1 MKKALARL
9 AAHWRARLVS
19 WGLVRDRGDAPGSA
33 GIRGSGEHPATDD
46 SSSPRSVPP
55 PASPPLDPAER
66 DRRAVITLVV
76 LTAIAHVGLTGG
88 RIAVTLGGIELGAS
102 AFTAGLLISFFSLL
116 PMFLS
121 VATGRLVDRI
131 GPMKPLAWGL
141 ILMALGTAAPL
152 ISWEVGTLFFCS
164 TMVGLGYMSFNTGT
178 QKLAG
183 EIGGAEARRLN
194 FSLMSIGFSVS
205 AFFGPIIT
213 GVMIDAAGYRATF
226 GLLLLS
232 PLITLLGLR
241 WLELEPKYLQP
252 VARVL
257 QGPQQ
262 DSVMDLLRDPEMR
275 KIYLVVTMISAAWDI
290 HQFVVPI
297 YGKEIGLSASVIGS
311 LLGAYALA
319 TFLVRLAMPLFARRL
334 AEWTLIIG
342 SLVIGCVSYLL
353 YPLSTF
359 LPVMLA
365 LSFTL
370 GIGLGSSQPL
380 IMSLIH
386 RHAPPERVGEAV
398 GLRMMLVHCTQ
409 AFLPGAFG
417 AVGGLIGIGP
427 LFWGMGL
434 LLGGTVIYV
443 RRGPRPGES
452 R

>member
-1 MKKALARL
+1 MKQYLARL
-9 AAHWRARLVS
+9 MARWRERLAAWV
-19 WGLVRDRGDAPGSA
+19 DRPGPLASAEDASQ
-33 GIRGSGEHPATDD
+33 RE
-46 SSSPRSVPP
+46 
-55 PASPPLDPAER
+55 
-66 DRRAVITLVV
+66 RRAVVTLVV
-76 LTAIAHVGLTGG
+76 LSAICHFGLAGG

-102 AFTAGLLISFFSLL
+102 AFTAGVLISFFSLL

-121 VATGRLVDRI
+121 VSVGRLVDRI
-131 GPMKPLAWGL
+131 GPIRPMFWGL
-141 ILMALGTAAPL
+141 VVMALGVAAPM

-164 TMVGLGYMSFNTGT
+164 TMVGVGYLGFNTGA
-178 QKLAG
+178 QKLTG
-183 EIGGAEARRLN
+183 ELGGAEARRFN

-205 AFFGPIIT
+205 AFFGPIVT

-226 GLLLLS
+226 GLLLVT
-232 PLITLLGLR
+232 PLLTLLGMR
-241 WLELEPKYLQP
+241 WLHLDAKYLQP
-252 VARVL
+252 VTRLL
-257 QGPQQ
+257 QGPRQ
-262 DSVMDLLRDPEMR
+262 DRVMDLLRDPEMR

-290 HQFVVPI
+290 HTFVVPI
-297 YGKEIGLSASVIGS
+297 YGREIGLSASVIGS

-334 AEWTLIIG
+334 AEWTLITV

-353 YPLSTF
+353 YPLSTL

-365 LSFTL
+365 LSFML

-398 GLRMMLVHCTQ
+398 GLRMMMVHCTQ

-434 LLGGTVIYV
+434 LLGGTVFYV
-443 RRGPRPGES
+443 RRGSAPEARP
-452 R
+452 